1 MDIPGLWGWSSLDA
15 GPSDGS
21 ARDALAACPTNVLG
35 LWRRV
40 AAQEG
45 RVPLAFIE
53 VLQVTGPAF
62 LASPCTEASPPV
74 GCLREG
80 HVMRLSTAQVGAILT
95 EVARWLGPEASVWL
109 YGSRLRDDRRGGDV
123 DLMLVVTVR
132 PSPRELACLRDGLET
147 VLGLPVDLLVKVAS
161 EPATDFQEM
170 IVRQARRLGE
180 AA

>member
-1 MDIPGLWGWSSLDA
+1 
-15 GPSDGS
+15 
-21 ARDALAACPTNVLG
+21 
-35 LWRRV
+35 
-40 AAQEG
+40 
-45 RVPLAFIE
+45 
-53 VLQVTGPAF
+53 
-62 LASPCTEASPPV
+62 
-74 GCLREG
+74 
-80 HVMRLSTAQVGAILT
+80 MRLSTAQVGAILT